1 MTTAISILAV
11 FILLWLILKPF
22 MLLIIEKQ
30 NDEYMKSME
39 NWSLK
44 DFQKWFDF
52 RKFEIEENM
61 KDKTKDLQDIYNKI
75 FEQSVKHMK
84 KHEPQM
90 VAGTLMAIAI
100 RLYKT
105 NLSED
110 GFSQMLQTILDS
122 EGDIKSYTD
131 DKETLH

>member
-1 MTTAISILAV
+1 MLQTQKD
-11 FILLWLILKPF
+11 LLMMPK
-22 MLLIIEKQ
+22 
-30 NDEYMKSME
+30 N
-39 NWSLK
+39 
-44 DFQKWFDF
+44 
-52 RKFEIEENM
+52 
-61 KDKTKDLQDIYNKI
+61 KDKELQDIYNKI

-84 KHEPQM
+84 DYEPQM

-105 NLSED
+105 KLSDE

-122 EGDIKSYTD
+122 EEDIRPYT